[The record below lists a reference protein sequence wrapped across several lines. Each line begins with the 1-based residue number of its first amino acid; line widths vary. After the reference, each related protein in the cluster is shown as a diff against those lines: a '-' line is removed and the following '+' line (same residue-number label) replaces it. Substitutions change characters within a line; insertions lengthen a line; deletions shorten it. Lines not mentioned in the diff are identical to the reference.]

1 MERFGHSKM
10 LCQQSRFVGQSGER
24 ELCLGKTERVF
35 RTQKLEKTGKIFNIK
50 SRLFR
55 NGRNILGNSRAFC
68 IRKMHLKTSAKINI
82 SKKILKKIFQNINTE
97 RDIAKEE

>member
-1 MERFGHSKM
+1 MQKRKSAGTTGRVERE
-10 LCQQSRFVGQSGER
+10 RERER

-55 NGRNILGNSRAFC
+55 NDTSILGNSRAFC
-68 IRKMHLKTSAKINI
+68 ITKMYPKISAKN
-82 SKKILKKIFQNINTE
+82 KWV
-97 RDIAKEE
+97 AKEEK